1 MKYWKN
7 TLAGFMAAALLVT
20 GGISRTVLAA
30 ETESAAETEYPL
42 TITTYTYAE
51 QPVEYTFEKEPE
63 RVIAAYQDNIEI
75 LLALGLEDKIVCAF
89 GMDGEIREDLKDS
102 FDKINYL
109 ESRPSKEDVLA
120 LEPDF
125 ITGWSSLF
133 AEDRLGEVDFWHERG
148 TGTYMS
154 LNSGCRWPPEE
165 YPQTIQ
171 EECEDILT
179 MGKIFNVQDRAEEL
193 VDEIQTE
200 LDRVA
205 EYIEGK
211 EAPSIAIL
219 ENESDSYR
227 VYGENRLA
235 GDVAKHAGA
244 QLAVGKAGEESGNI
258 SAEDLISLNP
268 DAIFMVWYEG
278 FKTPEE
284 AVADITENPAF
295 ASLDAV
301 KNEKVFAVNL
311 SGIYCSGMR
320 TLDGVEAFA
329 GCLYPELYK

>member
-1 MKYWKN
+1 MKHWKKQ
-7 TLAGFMAAALLVT
+7 LAGLLTVGLLFS
-20 GGISRTVLAA
+20 GGTHTVLAA
-30 ETESAAETEYPL
+30 EEQTAETQYPL
-42 TITTYTYAE
+42 TITTYTYGE
-51 QPVEYTFEKEPE
+51 QPIEYTFEKEPE
-63 RVIAAYQDNIEI
+63 RVVAAYQDNIEI

-89 GMDGEIREDLKDS
+89 GLDGEVREDLKEG
-102 FDKINYL
+102 FEQLNYL
-109 ESRPSKEDVLA
+109 ESRPSKEDIIA

-133 AEDRLGEVDFWHERG
+133 AEDRFGEVDFWHERG
-148 TGTYMS
+148 IGTYMS
-154 LNSGCRWPPEE
+154 LNSGRRWPAEK

-179 MGKIFNVQDRAEEL
+179 MGKIFNVQDRANEL
-193 VDEIQTE
+193 VEEIQTE
-200 LDRVA
+200 LDRI
-205 EYIEGK
+205 ETYIEGK

-227 VYGENRLA
+227 VYGEDRLA

-244 QLAVGKAGEESGNI
+244 KLAVGKAGEEAGNI
-258 SAEDLISLNP
+258 SAEDLVSLNP

-311 SGIYCSGMR
+311 SGIYCSGMK
-320 TLDGVEAFA
+320 TLDGVEDFA